1 MVGNNVARTDVTNP
15 LLMATISHG
24 CVEHKNTNAQ
34 QGHCVVQHNAPVP
47 AATASK
53 ATVVMRWG
61 L

>member
-15 LLMATISHG
+15 LLMTTISHG
-24 CVEHKNTNAQ
+24 CVEHKNTQ
-34 QGHCVVQHNAPVP
+34 QGHCVVQHNALVP

-53 ATVVMRWG
+53 ATVVIWWG